1 MLERI
6 SVQKSIAMTERQPY
20 TFDRVI
26 RILFGAVFVV
36 GLFYLIYIL
45 RGALLPF
52 LVAWIIAYMLNPL
65 VVYNKRVFK
74 LKGRV
79 VAIALTFVEVLVTL
93 GLLGVLVVPSIIDE
107 IGLLRQL
114 LSEYVYQSSSIPF
127 VPESVHDFIK
137 KNIDFAELSGLLS
150 QEQWLSVIK
159 ESFSGAWGFIT
170 GSVGEI
176 INIVSWLIV
185 LLYIVFILLDYDKI
199 LSGFRRMIPQ
209 KYRPTVLSIVNDVE
223 VSMNRYFRGQAVV
236 AGLVGILFCIGFL
249 IVGLPMAIVLGL
261 FIGLLNMVP
270 YLQLVGFIP
279 TILLCLVS
287 ASETGTNFWLLFGA
301 CVLVFIVVQ
310 LIEDIFIVPRVMGKV
325 TGLNPAIILLSL
337 SIWGTLLGF
346 VGMIIALPL
355 TTLCLSYYERYVIG
369 NDPETPPQAAA
380 ETPADE
386 SVSGRK
392 TKSGEE

>member
-1 MLERI
+1 
-6 SVQKSIAMTERQPY
+6 MTERQPY
-20 TFDRVI
+20 TFDRVV

-52 LVAWIIAYMLNPL
+52 LVAWIVAYMLNPL
-65 VVYNKRVFK
+65 VEYNKRVFK

-79 VAIALTFVEVLVTL
+79 LAITLTFVEVIITFA
-93 GLLGVLVVPSIIDE
+93 LLCVLVLPSVIDE
-107 IGLLRQL
+107 IGVMRKL
-114 LSEYVYQSSSIPF
+114 LSDYVYNSSSIPF
-127 VPESVHDFIK
+127 VPQEVHDFIQQ
-137 KNIDFAELSGLLS
+137 NIDFSQLSSLLS
-150 QEQWLSVIK
+150 REQWLSII
-159 ESFSGAWGFIT
+159 EDSFSGAWGFIT

-199 LSGFRRMIPQ
+199 LVGFQRMIPQ
-209 KYRPTVLSIVNDVE
+209 KYRPTVVSIVNDIE

-301 CVLVFIVVQ
+301 CILVFIVVQ

-355 TTLCLSYYERYVIG
+355 TTLFLSYYERYVIG
-369 NDPETPPQAAA
+369 DEPETPPEASAGSS
-380 ETPADE
+380 TPDE
-386 SVSGRK
+386 EMK
-392 TKSGEE
+392 PEKE

>member
-1 MLERI
+1 
-6 SVQKSIAMTERQPY
+6 MTERQPY
-20 TFDRVI
+20 TFDRVV

-52 LVAWIIAYMLNPL
+52 LVAWIVAYMLNPL
-65 VVYNKRVFK
+65 VEYNKRVFK

-79 VAIALTFVEVLVTL
+79 LAITLTFVEVIITFA
-93 GLLGVLVVPSIIDE
+93 LLCVLVLPSVFDE
-107 IGLLRQL
+107 IGVMRKL
-114 LSEYVYQSSSIPF
+114 LSDYVYNSSSIPF
-127 VPESVHDFIK
+127 VPQEVHDFIQQ
-137 KNIDFAELSGLLS
+137 NIDFSQLSSLLS
-150 QEQWLSVIK
+150 REQWLSII
-159 ESFSGAWGFIT
+159 EDSFSGAWGFIT

-199 LSGFRRMIPQ
+199 LVGFQRMIPQ
-209 KYRPTVLSIVNDVE
+209 KYRPTVVSIVNDVE

-369 NDPETPPQAAA
+369 NEPETPPG
-380 ETPADE
+380 EPVE
-386 SVSGRK
+386 PSGS
-392 TKSGEE
+392 SGETEGEKR

>member
-1 MLERI
+1 MI
-6 SVQKSIAMTERQPY
+6 DRQPY

-26 RILFGAVFVV
+26 RILFGTVFLV

-65 VVYNKRVFK
+65 VEYNKRVFK

-79 VAIALTFVEVLVTL
+79 VAIALALVEVLITFS
-93 GLLGVLVVPSIIDE
+93 LLCVLVLPSIFEE
-107 IGLLRQL
+107 IGLMRKL
-114 LSEYVYQSSSIPF
+114 LSEYVYNSSSIPF
-127 VPESVHDFIK
+127 VPQAIHDFIRE
-137 KNIDFAELSGLLS
+137 NIDFSQLSSLLS
-150 QEQWLSVIK
+150 REQWLSLIK
-159 ESFSGAWGFIT
+159 QSFSGAWGFIA

-176 INIVSWLIV
+176 INLISWLIV
-185 LLYIVFILLDYDKI
+185 FLYVIFILLDYDKI
-199 LSGFRRMIPQ
+199 LVGFQRMIPQ
-209 KYRPTVLSIVNDVE
+209 KYRPMVVSIVNDIE

-301 CVLVFIVVQ
+301 CILVFIVVQ

-355 TTLCLSYYERYVIG
+355 TTLFLSYYERYVIG
-369 NDPETPPQAAA
+369 DEPETPPEASAGSS
-380 ETPADE
+380 TPDE
-386 SVSGRK
+386 EVK
-392 TKSGEE
+392 PEKE

>member
-1 MLERI
+1 
-6 SVQKSIAMTERQPY
+6 MTERQPY

-52 LVAWIIAYMLNPL
+52 LVAWIVAYMLNPL

-79 VAIALTFVEVLVTL
+79 IAIALAFLEVLVTL
-93 GLLGVLVVPSIIDE
+93 ALLAVLVLPLIIDE
-107 IGLLRQL
+107 IGVMRRL
-114 LSEYVYQSSSIPF
+114 LSDYVYHSSNLPF
-127 VPESVHDFIK
+127 VPQAVHDFIRQ
-137 KNIDFAELSGLLS
+137 NVDFTQLSNLLS
-150 QEQWLSVIK
+150 REQWLSVIE

-199 LSGFRRMIPQ
+199 LVGFQRMIPQ
-209 KYRPTVLSIVNDVE
+209 RYRPTVVSIVSDVE
-223 VSMNRYFRGQAVV
+223 VSMTRYFRGQALV

-249 IVGLPMAIVLGL
+249 IVGLPLAIVLGL
-261 FIGLLNMVP
+261 FIGVLNMVP
-270 YLQLVGFIP
+270 YLQLVGLIP
-279 TILLCLVS
+279 TVLLCLVS

-301 CVLVFIVVQ
+301 CILVFIVVQ

-325 TGLNPAIILLSL
+325 TGLNPASILLSL

-355 TTLCLSYYERYVIG
+355 TNLCLSYYERYVIG
-369 NDPETPPQAAA
+369 DEAKNTPSAPPEP
-380 ETPADE
+380 E
-386 SVSGRK
+386 VSSEEM
-392 TKSGEE
+392 TKEKE

>member
-1 MLERI
+1 
-6 SVQKSIAMTERQPY
+6 MTERQPY

-52 LVAWIIAYMLNPL
+52 LVAWIVAYMLNPL

-79 VAIALTFVEVLVTL
+79 VAIALTFLEVLITL
-93 GLLGVLVVPSIIDE
+93 ALLAVLVLPSIIDE
-107 IGLLRQL
+107 IGVMRKL
-114 LSEYVYQSSSIPF
+114 LSDYVYHSSNIPF
-127 VPESVHDFIK
+127 VPQAVHDFIRQ
-137 KNIDFAELSGLLS
+137 NVDFTQLSTLLS
-150 QEQWLSVIK
+150 REQWLSVIE

-199 LSGFRRMIPQ
+199 LVGFQRMIPQ
-209 KYRPTVLSIVNDVE
+209 RYRPTVVSIVNDIE
-223 VSMNRYFRGQAVV
+223 ESMNRYFRGQALV

-249 IVGLPMAIVLGL
+249 IVGLPLAIVLGL
-261 FIGLLNMVP
+261 FIGVLNMVP
-270 YLQLVGFIP
+270 YLQLVGLIP
-279 TILLCLVS
+279 TVLLCFVS

-301 CVLVFIVVQ
+301 CILVFIVVQ

-369 NDPETPPQAAA
+369 DEAKNTPSAPPEPTASPP
-380 ETPADE
+380 E
-386 SVSGRK
+386 SELDRDYEKESTSGK
-392 TKSGEE
+392 KDTH

>member
-1 MLERI
+1 
-6 SVQKSIAMTERQPY
+6 MTERQPY
-20 TFDRVI
+20 TFDRVV

-52 LVAWIIAYMLNPL
+52 LVAWIVAYMLNPL
-65 VVYNKRVFK
+65 VEYNKRVFK

-79 VAIALTFVEVLVTL
+79 LAITLTFVEVIITFA
-93 GLLGVLVVPSIIDE
+93 LLCVLVLPSVIDE
-107 IGLLRQL
+107 IGVMRKL
-114 LSEYVYQSSSIPF
+114 LSDYVYNSSSIPF
-127 VPESVHDFIK
+127 VPQEVHDFIQQ
-137 KNIDFAELSGLLS
+137 NIDFSQLSSLLS
-150 QEQWLSVIK
+150 REQWLSII
-159 ESFSGAWGFIT
+159 EDSFSGAWGFIT

-199 LSGFRRMIPQ
+199 LVGFQRMIPQ
-209 KYRPTVLSIVNDVE
+209 KYRPTVVSIVNDIE

-301 CVLVFIVVQ
+301 CILVFIVVQ

-355 TTLCLSYYERYVIG
+355 TTLFLSYYERYVIG
-369 NDPETPPQAAA
+369 DEPEIPPEASAGSSA
-380 ETPADE
+380 SDE
-386 SVSGRK
+386 EVK
-392 TKSGEE
+392 PEKE

>member
-1 MLERI
+1 
-6 SVQKSIAMTERQPY
+6 MTERQPY

-52 LVAWIIAYMLNPL
+52 LVAWIVAYMLNPL

-79 VAIALTFVEVLVTL
+79 IAIALTFLEVLVTL
-93 GLLGVLVVPSIIDE
+93 ALLAVLVLPSIIDE
-107 IGLLRQL
+107 IGVMRRL
-114 LSEYVYQSSSIPF
+114 LSDYVYHSSNIPF
-127 VPESVHDFIK
+127 VPQAVHDFIRQ
-137 KNIDFAELSGLLS
+137 NVDFTQLSTLLS
-150 QEQWLSVIK
+150 REQWLSVIE

-199 LSGFRRMIPQ
+199 LVGFQRMIPQ
-209 KYRPTVLSIVNDVE
+209 RYRPTVVSIVSDVE
-223 VSMNRYFRGQAVV
+223 VSMNRYFRGQSLV

-249 IVGLPMAIVLGL
+249 IVGLPLAIVLGL
-261 FIGLLNMVP
+261 FIGVLNMVP
-270 YLQLVGFIP
+270 YLQLVGLIP
-279 TILLCLVS
+279 TVLLCLVS

-301 CVLVFIVVQ
+301 CILVFIVVQ

-369 NDPETPPQAAA
+369 DEAKNTPSAPPEP
-380 ETPADE
+380 E
-386 SVSGRK
+386 VSSEEM
-392 TKSGEE
+392 TKEKE

>member
-1 MLERI
+1 
-6 SVQKSIAMTERQPY
+6 MTERQPY
-20 TFDRVI
+20 TFDRVV

-52 LVAWIIAYMLNPL
+52 LVAWIVAYMLNPL
-65 VVYNKRVFK
+65 VEYNKRVFK

-79 VAIALTFVEVLVTL
+79 LAITLTFVEVIITFA
-93 GLLGVLVVPSIIDE
+93 LLCVLVLPSVIDE
-107 IGLLRQL
+107 IGVMRKL
-114 LSEYVYQSSSIPF
+114 LSDYVYNSSSIPF
-127 VPESVHDFIK
+127 VPQEVHDFIQQ
-137 KNIDFAELSGLLS
+137 NIDFSQLSSLLRR
-150 QEQWLSVIK
+150 EQWLSII
-159 ESFSGAWGFIT
+159 EDSFSGAWGFIT

-199 LSGFRRMIPQ
+199 LVGFQRMIPQ
-209 KYRPTVLSIVNDVE
+209 KYRPTVVSIVNDIE

-301 CVLVFIVVQ
+301 CILVFIVVQ

-355 TTLCLSYYERYVIG
+355 TTLFLSYYERYVIG
-369 NDPETPPQAAA
+369 DEPETPPEASAGSS
-380 ETPADE
+380 TPDE
-386 SVSGRK
+386 EVK
-392 TKSGEE
+392 PEKE

>member
-1 MLERI
+1 
-6 SVQKSIAMTERQPY
+6 MTERQPY
-20 TFDRVI
+20 TFDRVV

-52 LVAWIIAYMLNPL
+52 LVAWIVAYMLNPL
-65 VVYNKRVFK
+65 VEYNKRVFK

-79 VAIALTFVEVLVTL
+79 LAITLTFVEVIITFA
-93 GLLGVLVVPSIIDE
+93 LLCVLVLPSVIDE
-107 IGLLRQL
+107 IGVMRRL
-114 LSEYVYQSSSIPF
+114 LSDYVYNSSSIPF
-127 VPESVHDFIK
+127 VPQEVHDFIQQ
-137 KNIDFAELSGLLS
+137 NIDFNQLSSLLS
-150 QEQWLSVIK
+150 REQWLSII
-159 ESFSGAWGFIT
+159 EDSFSGAWGFIT

-199 LSGFRRMIPQ
+199 LVGFQRMIPQ
-209 KYRPTVLSIVNDVE
+209 KYRPTVVSIVNDIE

-369 NDPETPPQAAA
+369 DEAKNTPSAPPEPTASPP
-380 ETPADE
+380 E
-386 SVSGRK
+386 SELDRDYEKESTSGK
-392 TKSGEE
+392 KDTH

>member
-1 MLERI
+1 
-6 SVQKSIAMTERQPY
+6 MTERQPY

-52 LVAWIIAYMLNPL
+52 LVAWIVAYMLNPL

-79 VAIALTFVEVLVTL
+79 VAIALTFLEVLITL
-93 GLLGVLVVPSIIDE
+93 ALLAVLVLPSIIDE
-107 IGLLRQL
+107 IGVMRRL
-114 LSEYVYQSSSIPF
+114 LSDYVYYSSNIPF
-127 VPESVHDFIK
+127 VPQAVHDFIRQ
-137 KNIDFAELSGLLS
+137 NVDFTQLSTLLS
-150 QEQWLSVIK
+150 REQWLSVIE

-199 LSGFRRMIPQ
+199 LVGFQRMIPQ
-209 KYRPTVLSIVNDVE
+209 RYRPTVVSIVNDIE
-223 VSMNRYFRGQAVV
+223 ESMNRYFRGQALV

-249 IVGLPMAIVLGL
+249 IVGLPLAIVLGL
-261 FIGLLNMVP
+261 FIGVLNMVP
-270 YLQLVGFIP
+270 YLQLVGLIP
-279 TILLCLVS
+279 TVLLCLVS

-301 CVLVFIVVQ
+301 CILVFIVVQ

-369 NDPETPPQAAA
+369 DEAKSMPSTPPEPAA
-380 ETPADE
+380 
-386 SVSGRK
+386 SS
-392 TKSGEE
+392 EEVTEDKE

>member
-1 MLERI
+1 
-6 SVQKSIAMTERQPY
+6 MTERQPY

-52 LVAWIIAYMLNPL
+52 LVAWIVAYMLNPL

-79 VAIALTFVEVLVTL
+79 IAIALTFLEVLVTL
-93 GLLGVLVVPSIIDE
+93 ALLAVLVLPSIIDE
-107 IGLLRQL
+107 IGVMRRL
-114 LSEYVYQSSSIPF
+114 LSDYVYHSSNIPF
-127 VPESVHDFIK
+127 VPQAVHDFIRQ
-137 KNIDFAELSGLLS
+137 NVDFTQLSTLLS
-150 QEQWLSVIK
+150 REQWLSVIE

-199 LSGFRRMIPQ
+199 LVGFQRMIPQ
-209 KYRPTVLSIVNDVE
+209 RYRPTVVSIVSDVE
-223 VSMNRYFRGQAVV
+223 VSMNRYFRGQALV
-236 AGLVGILFCIGFL
+236 AGLVGILFSIGFL
-249 IVGLPMAIVLGL
+249 IVGLPLAIVLGL
-261 FIGLLNMVP
+261 FIGVLNMVP
-270 YLQLVGFIP
+270 YLQLVGLIP
-279 TILLCLVS
+279 TVLLCLVS

-301 CVLVFIVVQ
+301 CILVFIVVQ

-369 NDPETPPQAAA
+369 DEAKSSPSAPPEP
-380 ETPADE
+380 E
-386 SVSGRK
+386 VSSEEM
-392 TKSGEE
+392 TKEKE

>member
-1 MLERI
+1 
-6 SVQKSIAMTERQPY
+6 MTERQPY

-52 LVAWIIAYMLNPL
+52 LVAWIVAYMLNPL

-79 VAIALTFVEVLVTL
+79 IAIALTFLEVLVTL
-93 GLLGVLVVPSIIDE
+93 ALLAVLVLPSIIDE
-107 IGLLRQL
+107 IGVMRRL
-114 LSEYVYQSSSIPF
+114 LSDYVYHSSNIPF
-127 VPESVHDFIK
+127 VPQAVHDFIRQ
-137 KNIDFAELSGLLS
+137 NVDFTQLSTLLS
-150 QEQWLSVIK
+150 REQWLSVIE

-199 LSGFRRMIPQ
+199 LVGFQRMIPQ
-209 KYRPTVLSIVNDVE
+209 RYRPTVVSIVSDVE
-223 VSMNRYFRGQAVV
+223 VSMNRYFRGQALV

-249 IVGLPMAIVLGL
+249 IVGLPLAIVLGL
-261 FIGLLNMVP
+261 FIGVLNMVP
-270 YLQLVGFIP
+270 YLQLVGLIP
-279 TILLCLVS
+279 TVLLCLVS

-301 CVLVFIVVQ
+301 CILVFIVVQ

-369 NDPETPPQAAA
+369 DEAKSSPSAPPEPTASPP
-380 ETPADE
+380 E
-386 SVSGRK
+386 SELDRDYEKESTSGK
-392 TKSGEE
+392 KDTH

>member
-1 MLERI
+1 
-6 SVQKSIAMTERQPY
+6 MTERQPY
-20 TFDRVI
+20 TFDRVV

-52 LVAWIIAYMLNPL
+52 LVAWIVAYMLNPL
-65 VVYNKRVFK
+65 VEYNKRVFK

-79 VAIALTFVEVLVTL
+79 LAITLTFVEVIITFA
-93 GLLGVLVVPSIIDE
+93 LLCVLVLPSVIDE
-107 IGLLRQL
+107 IGVMRKL
-114 LSEYVYQSSSIPF
+114 LSDYVYNSSSIPF
-127 VPESVHDFIK
+127 VPQEVHDFIQQ
-137 KNIDFAELSGLLS
+137 NIDFSQLSSLLS
-150 QEQWLSVIK
+150 REQWLSII
-159 ESFSGAWGFIT
+159 EDSFSGAWGFIT

-199 LSGFRRMIPQ
+199 LVGFQRMIPQ
-209 KYRPTVLSIVNDVE
+209 KYRPTVVSIVNDIE

-301 CVLVFIVVQ
+301 CILVFIVVQ

-355 TTLCLSYYERYVIG
+355 TTLFLSYYERYVIG
-369 NDPETPPQAAA
+369 DEPETPPEASAGSS
-380 ETPADE
+380 TPDE
-386 SVSGRK
+386 EVK
-392 TKSGEE
+392 PEKE

>member
-1 MLERI
+1 MLEKI

-392 TKSGEE
+392 AKSGEE

>member
-1 MLERI
+1 
-6 SVQKSIAMTERQPY
+6 MTERQPY
-20 TFDRVI
+20 TFDRVV

-52 LVAWIIAYMLNPL
+52 LVAWIVAYMLNPL
-65 VVYNKRVFK
+65 VEYNKRVFK

-79 VAIALTFVEVLVTL
+79 LAITLTFVEVIITFA
-93 GLLGVLVVPSIIDE
+93 LLCVLVLPSVIDE
-107 IGLLRQL
+107 IGVMRKL
-114 LSEYVYQSSSIPF
+114 LSDYVYNSSSIPF
-127 VPESVHDFIK
+127 VPQEVHDFIQQ
-137 KNIDFAELSGLLS
+137 NIDFSQLSSLLS
-150 QEQWLSVIK
+150 REQWLSII
-159 ESFSGAWGFIT
+159 EDSFSGAWGFIT

-199 LSGFRRMIPQ
+199 LVGFQRMIPQ
-209 KYRPTVLSIVNDVE
+209 KYRPTVVSIVNDIE

-369 NDPETPPQAAA
+369 NEPETPPG
-380 ETPADE
+380 EPVE
-386 SVSGRK
+386 PSGS
-392 TKSGEE
+392 SGETEGEKR

>member
-1 MLERI
+1 
-6 SVQKSIAMTERQPY
+6 MTERQPY

-52 LVAWIIAYMLNPL
+52 LVAWIVAYMLNPL

-79 VAIALTFVEVLVTL
+79 IAIALAFLEVLVTL
-93 GLLGVLVVPSIIDE
+93 ALLAVLVLPSIIDE
-107 IGLLRQL
+107 IGVMRRL
-114 LSEYVYQSSSIPF
+114 LSDYVYHSSNLPF
-127 VPESVHDFIK
+127 VPQAVHDFIRQ
-137 KNIDFAELSGLLS
+137 NVDFTQLSNLLS
-150 QEQWLSVIK
+150 REQWLSVIE

-199 LSGFRRMIPQ
+199 LVGFQRMIPQ
-209 KYRPTVLSIVNDVE
+209 RYRPTVVSIVNDIE
-223 VSMNRYFRGQAVV
+223 ESMNRYFRGQALV

-249 IVGLPMAIVLGL
+249 IVGLPLAIVLGL
-261 FIGLLNMVP
+261 FIGVLNMVP
-270 YLQLVGFIP
+270 YLQLVGLIP
-279 TILLCLVS
+279 TVLLCFVS

-301 CVLVFIVVQ
+301 CILVFIVVQ

-369 NDPETPPQAAA
+369 DEAKNTPSAPPEPTASPP
-380 ETPADE
+380 E
-386 SVSGRK
+386 SELDRDYEKESTSGK
-392 TKSGEE
+392 KDTH